1 MRFFIRILIGFA
13 AICPGS
19 MIATVC
25 RGDLIIQVHDA
36 QIAYGG
42 SGFVD
47 VTVSGG
53 AADDLSAFSAQMKI
67 TTAAT
72 LNGGVEFVSPFFDP
86 SAVTSPIPYVF
97 LGDSDGYNVAYV
109 TADEINVGDATD
121 SGNSVSLNSTFLLM
135 RLLVKHTGGFGAVG
149 ETFQIE
155 FLDLHGG
162 TALLD
167 GAGLPSPFNPAS
179 DFAGTITIVTPEPAF
194 GGLLALGSIGGLV
207 WRRRRARL
215 KS

>member
-97 LGDSDGYNVAYV
+97 LVDFVGYNVTYV
-109 TADEINVGDATD
+109 TAEEVNVGDATG
-121 SGNSVSLNSTFLLM
+121 SGNSVSLNGTFLLM

-155 FLDLHGG
+155 FLDTHGG
-162 TALLD
+162 TELLD
-167 GAGLPSPFNPAS
+167 GAAPSPFDRSSS